1 VKCYSEPKC
10 TSGLRTDCKF
20 RGLSSCGYYQLYW
33 GMKVAVFVPDDLFER
48 ADEVASRLGLNR
60 SQLYTRAIQEFL
72 DTQGED
78 PVTQR
83 LDELADEL
91 GTGPGAGMG
100 RRLIDHGVWEW

>member
-1 VKCYSEPKC
+1 
-10 TSGLRTDCKF
+10 
-20 RGLSSCGYYQLYW
+20 
-33 GMKVAVFVPDDLFER
+33 MKVAVFVPDDLFER

-72 DTQGED
+72 GAQDAD

-83 LDELADEL
+83 LDELAEEL
-91 GTGPGAGMG
+91 GPGPGTGGG